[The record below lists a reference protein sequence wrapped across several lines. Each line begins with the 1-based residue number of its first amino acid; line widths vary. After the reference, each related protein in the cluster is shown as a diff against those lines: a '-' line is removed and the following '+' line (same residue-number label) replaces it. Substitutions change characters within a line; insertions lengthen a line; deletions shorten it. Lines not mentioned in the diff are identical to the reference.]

1 MFKRLFLVVMLLTL
15 AVPVLAQEQPAPTE
29 EPPPNCPA
37 FENQS
42 DEVRTSYYMG
52 EGLAY
57 LNANQLSAAE
67 LSFTCIIRVIDPNY
81 LTAYMSRA
89 LVYARYRNY
98 ERAIKDYSR
107 ALELDE
113 NLLAAYNNR
122 GVVYAALQD
131 YDKAAA
137 DFDKVL
143 QLNPDYIPGYNNRS
157 IIYAIQR
164 DYDAAISLLQDAISR
179 SGIDDV
185 LAQYRDPNRSPNA
198 APIEFEAVNAR
209 AYALLGIIYS
219 ARSLDNFQNYL
230 YLSGQA
236 GTYPDERIQSAAGAL
251 ESRFT
256 FEMRLD
262 DGTWM
267 LTADFSPVE

>member
-1 MFKRLFLVVMLLTL
+1 MFKRLLLVVMMLTL
-15 AVPVLAQEQPAPTE
+15 AVPVLAQDQPAPTE
-29 EPPPNCPA
+29 EPPPHCPA
-37 FENQS
+37 FENQPQ
-42 DEVRTSYYMG
+42 DVRTSYYMG

-57 LNANQLSAAE
+57 LNTSQLSGAE

-89 LVYARYRNY
+89 LVYTRFRDY
-98 ERAIKDYSR
+98 ERAIKDYTR
-107 ALELDE
+107 ALQLDG

-122 GVVYAALQD
+122 GVVYAALQE

-143 QLNPDYIPGYNNRS
+143 QINPDYIPGYNNRS
-157 IIYAIQR
+157 IIYALQG
-164 DYDAAISLLQDAISR
+164 DYDQAITLLQDAISR

-198 APIEFEAVNAR
+198 EPIEFEAVNAR

-219 ARSLDNFQNYL
+219 ARSLDNFQDYL
-230 YLSGQA
+230 YLTGQA
-236 GTYPDERIQSAAGAL
+236 GAYPDERVQSAAGAL

-267 LTADFSPVE
+267 LTADFSPIE